1 MKVILLQDVK
11 NLGKKNTIVN
21 VNDGY
26 FKNYLLPRKLAVIVS
41 TASQK
46 HLENDLDKLAEIEKQ
61 KIDNAKDLKQKLEKL
76 SLEFS
81 LKSQKGN
88 AFGSI
93 SLKQIIDEI
102 KKHGLEVTKFI
113 FVNYEPLKIGSF
125 IIKAT
130 LYKDIVADVKVLVK
144 EQ

>member
-81 LKSQKGN
+81 LKSQKGIS
-88 AFGSI
+88 FGSI

-102 KKHGLEVTKFI
+102 KKHGLEVTKFM

>member
-46 HLENDLDKLAEIEKQ
+46 HLKNDLDKLAEIEKQ

-76 SLEFS
+76 SLEVS

-102 KKHGLEVTKFI
+102 KKHGLEVTKFM

>member
-102 KKHGLEVTKFI
+102 KKHGLEVTKFM
-113 FVNYEPLKIGSF
+113 FVDYEPLKIGSF

>member
-41 TASQK
+41 AASQK

-61 KIDNAKDLKQKLEKL
+61 KIDNAKDLVRELERVVWG
-76 SLEFS
+76 FS
-81 LKSQKGN
+81 LKSGKGS
-88 AFGSI
+88 AFGSS

-102 KKHGLEVTKFI
+102 KKHGLEVTKFMFI
-113 FVNYEPLKIGSF
+113 NYEPLKIGSF

>member
-76 SLEFS
+76 SLKFS

-102 KKHGLEVTKFI
+102 KKHGLEVTKFM

>member
-46 HLENDLDKLAEIEKQ
+46 HLENDLDTLAEIEKQ

-81 LKSQKGN
+81 VKSQKGN

-102 KKHGLEVTKFI
+102 KKHGLEVTKFM

>member
-102 KKHGLEVTKFI
+102 KKHGLEVTKLM

>member
-41 TASQK
+41 AASQK

-102 KKHGLEVTKFI
+102 KKHGLEVTKFM

>member
-76 SLEFS
+76 SLEFR
-81 LKSQKGN
+81 LKTQKGN

-102 KKHGLEVTKFI
+102 KKHGLEVTKFM

>member
-61 KIDNAKDLKQKLEKL
+61 KIDNAKDWKQKLEKL

-102 KKHGLEVTKFI
+102 KKHGLEVTKFM

>member
-41 TASQK
+41 AASQK

-102 KKHGLEVTKFI
+102 KKHGLEVTKFMFI
-113 FVNYEPLKIGSF
+113 NYEPLKIGSF

>member
-26 FKNYLLPRKLAVIVS
+26 FKNYLLPR
-41 TASQK
+41 
-46 HLENDLDKLAEIEKQ
+46 KLAEIEKQ

-102 KKHGLEVTKFI
+102 KKHGLEVTKFM

>member
-76 SLEFS
+76 NLEFS

-102 KKHGLEVTKFI
+102 KKHGLEVTKFM

>member
-81 LKSQKGN
+81 VKSQKGN

-102 KKHGLEVTKFI
+102 KKHGLEVTKFM

>member
-102 KKHGLEVTKFI
+102 KKHGLEVTKFM

>member
-1 MKVILLQDVK
+1 M
-11 NLGKKNTIVN
+11 
-21 VNDGY
+21 
-26 FKNYLLPRKLAVIVS
+26 
-41 TASQK
+41 
-46 HLENDLDKLAEIEKQ
+46 DKLAEIEKQ

-102 KKHGLEVTKFI
+102 KKHGLEVTKFM

>member
-76 SLEFS
+76 S
-81 LKSQKGN
+81 
-88 AFGSI
+88 
-93 SLKQIIDEI
+93 
-102 KKHGLEVTKFI
+102 
-113 FVNYEPLKIGSF
+113 
-125 IIKAT
+125 
-130 LYKDIVADVKVLVK
+130 
-144 EQ
+144 

>member
-61 KIDNAKDLKQKLEKL
+61 KIDNANDLKQKLEKL

-102 KKHGLEVTKFI
+102 KKHGLEVTKFM
-113 FVNYEPLKIGSF
+113 FVDYEPLKIGSF

>member
-102 KKHGLEVTKFI
+102 KKHGLEVTKFMFI
-113 FVNYEPLKIGSF
+113 NYEPLKIGSF

>member
-46 HLENDLDKLAEIEKQ
+46 HLENDLDKIAEIEKQ

-102 KKHGLEVTKFI
+102 KKHGLEVTKFM

>member
-46 HLENDLDKLAEIEKQ
+46 HLENDLDKLAKIEKQ

-102 KKHGLEVTKFI
+102 KKHGLEVTKFM

>member
-41 TASQK
+41 TASPK

-102 KKHGLEVTKFI
+102 KKHGLEVTKFM

>member
-102 KKHGLEVTKFI
+102 KKHGLEVTKFM

-130 LYKDIVADVKVLVK
+130 LYKDIVANVKVLVK

>member
-61 KIDNAKDLKQKLEKL
+61 KIDNANDLKQKLEKL

-102 KKHGLEVTKFI
+102 KKHGLEVTKFM

>member
-93 SLKQIIDEI
+93 SLQQIIDEI
-102 KKHGLEVTKFI
+102 KKHGLEVTKFM

>member
-93 SLKQIIDEI
+93 SLKQIIDKI
-102 KKHGLEVTKFI
+102 KKHGLEVTKFM

>member
-102 KKHGLEVTKFI
+102 KKHGLEVTKFM

-130 LYKDIVADVKVLVK
+130 WF
-144 EQ
+144 

>member
-93 SLKQIIDEI
+93 ALKQIIDEI
-102 KKHGLEVTKFI
+102 KKHGLEVTKFM

>member
-102 KKHGLEVTKFI
+102 KKHGLEVTKFM
-113 FVNYEPLKIGSF
+113 FVNYEPLKIDSF